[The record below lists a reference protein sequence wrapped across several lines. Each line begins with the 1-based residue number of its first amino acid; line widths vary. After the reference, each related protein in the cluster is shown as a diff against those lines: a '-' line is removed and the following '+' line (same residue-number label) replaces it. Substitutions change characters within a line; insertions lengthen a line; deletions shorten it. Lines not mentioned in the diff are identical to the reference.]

1 MKKIKGRRRA
11 LALLVLALFAV
22 LCMAVPA
29 LAEEGESFAD
39 TIANTSHYYNTFWA
53 LVPSLVAI
61 ILAIPPCLSESCL
74 ARSLL
79 RTETLR

>member
-39 TIANTSHYYNTFWA
+39 TIANTSRKRF
-53 LVPSLVAI
+53 
-61 ILAIPPCLSESCL
+61 IPLCLSESCSV
-74 ARSLL
+74 RSLQ